1 MCGMEFAENNR
12 ISHRQLYRQMVLA
25 FVAPF
30 MLCLFGRDRSLGPV
44 GIAGTAAGVI
54 LLLFY
59 VIFLIRLEPYYS
71 DLNKAMGGFWS
82 RVFGGFFVIYVV
94 LTAAYLLTVLEE
106 IVPQSLLT
114 GVSGRWISL
123 CAVLVCAFGT
133 HKGMQRRGRMAE
145 VSGGLLLGS
154 VILMMALCLGQSRV
168 EYLKE
173 MAVAWDFGGQ
183 EFLKSTYGVLC
194 AFSGIGLMPFVLG
207 NVEKRG
213 SAGRTA
219 ALGIV
224 TLGGIVVGMLIL
236 LPAVFGWNRLLTEE
250 YPVLPLLA
258 GADLPGNVLARFD
271 VLWMGFLLYS
281 LLFAIGSLFHYGHE
295 IIRKAQMGTGR
306 FWIAVVVYGLSV
318 LKLRGMGI
326 EDFYGR
332 YLGYIFVP
340 GLLILQVFLMLRGK
354 GRRKKKT
361 AAVAAVLSLVLFLS
375 GCAGVEPEKRMYPLA
390 LGVDTSYDGFTVI
403 YGMPD
408 LPQATG
414 QGKEEEGGSVSALAI
429 TGSDFQ
435 EIEEVY
441 DRSQEK
447 YLDMGHLQVLI
458 LGNEILANGKW
469 RVVLDYL
476 EEEPF
481 VGENVYV
488 FCTENPQQVLE
499 WKGGNGT
506 SVGEYLKGMLENRTS
521 GQQKKGVTLRQVYNQ
536 RYLTDEMPALPKI
549 WLVNEEIEVLLPE

>member
-1 MCGMEFAENNR
+1 MEFADNNR
-12 ISHRQLYRQMVLA
+12 ISHRQLYRQMVLT

-30 MLCLFGRDRSLGPV
+30 MLCLFGKDRILGLA
-44 GIAGTAAGVI
+44 GAAGTVAGVA
-54 LLLFY
+54 LLSFY

-71 DLNKAMGGFWS
+71 DLDKSAGGFWS
-82 RVFGGFFVIYVV
+82 RIFGGFFVVYIL
-94 LTAAYLLTVLEE
+94 LTASYLLTVLEK

-114 GVSGRWISL
+114 GLAGKWISL
-123 CAVLVCAFGT
+123 FAVLVCAFGT

-145 VSGGLLLGS
+145 VSGGLLLFS
-154 VILMMALCLGQSRV
+154 VILMMLLCLGQSRIA
-168 EYLKE
+168 YLKE
-173 MAVAWDFGGQ
+173 MSAAWNFSGQ
-183 EFLKSTYGVLC
+183 DFLKSTYGILC

-207 NVEKRG
+207 NVEKSG
-213 SAGRTA
+213 SAGKTA
-219 ALGIV
+219 VFGIM
-224 TLGGIVVGMLIL
+224 TLGGIILGMLFL

-295 IIRKAQMGTGR
+295 IIRKAKMGTGR
-306 FWIAVVVYGLSV
+306 FWMAAVVYGLSV
-318 LKLRGMGI
+318 FRFRGM
-326 EDFYGR
+326 EVADFYGR

-340 GLLILQVFLMLRGK
+340 GLLILQVFLVLRGK
-354 GRRKKKT
+354 ERRKKKT
-361 AAVAAVLSLVLFLS
+361 AAAAMMLILVLMIS

-390 LGVDTSYDGFTVI
+390 LGVDAVEDGFSVT

-414 QGKEEEGGSVSALAI
+414 QGKEEEDGGILALTI
-429 TGSDFQ
+429 TGDDFGK
-435 EIEEVY
+435 IEEAY

-458 LGNEILANGKW
+458 LGKDLLENGKW
-469 RVVLDYL
+469 RTLLDYL
-476 EEEPF
+476 EGEPF

-488 FCTENPQQVLE
+488 FCTENAKQILE

-521 GQQKKGVTLRQVYNQ
+521 GQQKKGVTLREVYHQ
-536 RYLTDEMPALPKI
+536 RYLTDEMLDLPEI
-549 WLVNEEIEVLLPE
+549 RLVNEEIEVYLP